1 MRTSVPQNACYCR
14 AWLSLVVLLLFA
26 SSVAA
31 QPVIIA
37 MVSDLEGKAILTSAG
52 RSAPAQILSDITA
65 GDQVQLPSGA
75 KLVVLYLD
83 GGAEFTFK
91 GPSQIEFK
99 PDKPEVM
106 NGAPPAVRVP
116 AQGSG
121 VRLKP
126 VGLGQGAL
134 VLRSPMGSSRIKM
147 LSANGTRLLETQP
160 EFRWLEPE
168 PGLRY
173 HVEIT
178 DDSGRSL
185 YDGQVGTS
193 SFVLPAG
200 LQLKDGMS
208 YMWEVSS
215 RLPDGRKYSSVG
227 VFRVATAGLRAQA
240 AAMLASSMP
249 DVSSRVALAVWL
261 EQVELRDE
269 ARKQWAQLLV
279 DRPEEPRIKAL
290 VGR

>member
-1 MRTSVPQNACYCR
+1 MRIRTPRDSCCWRV
-14 AWLSLVVLLLFA
+14 WLALAFVLLLA
-26 SSVAA
+26 LPAAA
-31 QPVIIA
+31 QPATIA
-37 MVSDLEGKAILTSAG
+37 LVSDLEGKATLTAAG
-52 RSAPAQILSDITA
+52 HSAPAQILSDIAA
-65 GDQVQLPSGA
+65 GAQVQLASGA
-75 KLVVLYLD
+75 RLVILYLD

-99 PDKPEVM
+99 PDKPEVI

-126 VGLGQGAL
+126 AGLGQGAL
-134 VLRSPMGSSRIKM
+134 VLRSPLGSSRIKI

-227 VFRVATAGLRAQA
+227 VFSVATAELRAQA
-240 AAMLASSMP
+240 ASMLARPTP
-249 DVSSRVALAVWL
+249 DVSSRVALSVWL
-261 EQVELRDE
+261 EQMELRDE
-269 ARKQWAQLLV
+269 ARKQWLLLLQE
-279 DRPEEPRIKAL
+279 RPEESRIRAL
-290 VGR
+290 ADK